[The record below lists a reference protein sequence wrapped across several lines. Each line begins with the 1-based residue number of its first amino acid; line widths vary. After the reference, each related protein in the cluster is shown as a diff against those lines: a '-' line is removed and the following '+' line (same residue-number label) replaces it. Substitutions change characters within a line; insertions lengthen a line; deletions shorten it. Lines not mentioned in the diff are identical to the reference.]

1 MTPEFGSC
9 SAVFPPQSQ
18 VVIFQCPGCFARCRR
33 RRVRLGLRPV
43 RFGLH
48 ESAFSRCHFMSPSRD
63 RRMTET
69 ATRAGSRGGSLPQP
83 RPSICSCAVQ
93 AWDRACVR
101 LETVRP
107 AGAVPPAIACMI
119 FGERNANGGRYHDR
133 AAGHRRIRQDDTWAF
148 LKQTTI
154 GMHRH
159 VKSPGAWSFIDEPT
173 IAVKLQINLRPP
185 VRKNFLVERLA

>member
-1 MTPEFGSC
+1 LACLASLRIVDPPAVRGVCPRDPSRKGPQFRGIGARGNVSETLRRWN
-9 SAVFPPQSQ
+9 SAAV
-18 VVIFQCPGCFARCRR
+18 RR
-33 RRVRLGLRPV
+33 SSRPSLRSRFSNPV

-93 AWDRACVR
+93 AWDGACVR

-107 AGAVPPAIACMI
+107 AGAVPPAIAWMI

-133 AAGHRRIRQDDTWAF
+133 AAGRRRSRQDDPREQA
-148 LKQTTI
+148 LP
-154 GMHRH
+154 R
-159 VKSPGAWSFIDEPT
+159 PGGS
-173 IAVKLQINLRPP
+173 LR
-185 VRKNFLVERLA
+185 VH